1 MDMTTIVSVPAAVAV
16 TAALWF
22 LHAGLLRMRLTRAHR
37 DAARNLET
45 TQVLFEQAAAIG
57 KVYYFVLDLASDT
70 VEANTYPGIP
80 RMLPTD
86 AAGRMIDPVK
96 WVVAEDVELFKTEIG
111 RIRSGEA
118 ERISFAYRVG
128 GDGMI
133 RDCVLSAMRLA
144 PDRGCV
150 RVAGVIR
157 DITESE
163 RNLER
168 LKDSDN
174 MFRTLLERMAI
185 PVVVKDVDNDFRY
198 LIANPAFCDFYGAPR
213 ESILGRNDFELVS
226 DPALAKQ
233 FYQDDLAALA
243 SDEMCVNERPYIA
256 PSGGSRHV
264 LNTRGKVCLSNGRR
278 LLIVFGIDITELKK
292 ARLEREERQAM
303 LQAVLDN
310 IPVSVMVKDVSDDFR
325 YLLWNKFQEQQS
337 GIPAAE
343 AIGKNDFEV
352 RFYNRHGDSF
362 RRTDQEAALNGA
374 VRYEERL
381 QTLDGRMVS
390 FQTVKKAFNTPS
402 GKQLMLSLATDITR
416 QKEFIEELNSYVRYE
431 KITNHCLGN
440 VILEQNYELNVRNLL
455 EKVGVALG
463 AVRALVV
470 HYEGDAEIRVESLFE
485 WAAEGV
491 EKVPGGLHAV
501 KAGEVRIWDETL
513 RRDRDIILPD
523 IEALSGEWDAAKVI
537 WRRRQVK
544 AVLSSAIHIHDQL
557 WGAVVVEFAETK
569 GREFG
574 SDIRLLH
581 NAVRIFSIVRE
592 RERRR
597 ELVAET
603 RMRQQQIFENV
614 LLPMVLLD
622 LQGRI
627 VLANSAIGKIWH
639 IGVDDAIG
647 RPCREALGLDESP
660 LAANLLAEVIADLK
674 PHSVELRAGDRFLV
688 ATAQPIVDSSGNLVN
703 VLLLFVDVT
712 ESNAD
717 KQHLIAAMEAAQ
729 VANRA
734 KSIFLATMSHEIR
747 TPLNAVIG
755 FSELLKNEALPV
767 EQRREYVE
775 SIHHAGS
782 SLLQLIN
789 DILDLSRLEAEQL
802 ELAPQMGRLAALCDE
817 ISSIFRI
824 GAKRKRLGFSLD
836 CPERMPN
843 LFLDMPRLR
852 QVLFNIVGNAIKF
865 TDRGSVAVRVF
876 FTPRNH
882 RTGRLRIDVAD
893 TGVGIAEEFKARIF
907 DPFVQQTDGR
917 GRRLQDGSGLGLS
930 ISKRLI
936 ERMNGSLSFVSTA
949 GEGSCFTIEL
959 GEVVYEEER
968 TLPEPEPAPSDFHSE
983 RVLKILLVD
992 DMVLNLKVLA
1002 LMLKSLN
1009 CECALAS
1016 SGEQAL
1022 ALLEQQPFDLVLT
1035 DLWMPEMD
1043 GEQLTREI
1051 RRRYGDSKYRIV
1063 AVTADTEAHNNFE
1076 TKIFDRVLL
1085 KPVSKEKLRPL
1096 LAETATGLKDETAAG
1111 AEPGTITI

>member
-16 TAALWF
+16 IATLWF
-22 LHAGLLRMRLTRAHR
+22 LHAGLLRLRLSRAYR
-37 DAARNLET
+37 ESARGFET
-45 TQVLFEQAAAIG
+45 SRTLLEQAAAIG
-57 KVYYFVLDLASDT
+57 KVYYFVLELENNT
-70 VEANTYPGIP
+70 IEANTHPGIP

-86 AAGRMIDPVK
+86 AVGRMIDPVK
-96 WVVAEDVELFKTEIG
+96 WVVAEDVGLFKAELGRMMNGEVEKIG
-111 RIRSGEA
+111 FS
-118 ERISFAYRVG
+118 YRAG
-128 GDGMI
+128 IDGVI
-133 RDCVLSAMRLA
+133 RDCVLSAMLLA
-144 PDRGCV
+144 PDRG
-150 RVAGVIR
+150 RGRIAGVIR
-157 DITESE
+157 DVTESE

-198 LIANPAFCDFYGAPR
+198 LITNRAFCDFYGAPR

-226 DPALAKQ
+226 DPAIAKS
-233 FYQDDLAALA
+233 FYQDDLAALE
-243 SDEMCVNERPYIA
+243 SDEMCINERPFIS
-256 PSGGSRHV
+256 PSGGLRYV
-264 LNTRGKVCLSNGRR
+264 MNTRGKVFLSNGRR

-292 ARLEREERQAM
+292 ARLEREERQAL

-310 IPVSVMVKDVSDDFR
+310 IPVSVMVKDVDDDFR
-325 YLLWNKFQEQQS
+325 YLLWNKFQEQHS
-337 GIPAAE
+337 GVE
-343 AIGKNDFEV
+343 ASRVIGKNDFEV
-352 RFYNRHGDSF
+352 SFCDRQGDYF
-362 RRTDQEAALNGA
+362 RQTDLDA
-374 VRYEERL
+374 VLKGSIRYEERL
-381 QTLDGRMVS
+381 QTLDSRTVS
-390 FQTVKKAFNTPS
+390 FQTFKKVFSTPS

-416 QKEFIEELNSYVRYE
+416 QQEFIEQLNSYVRYE
-431 KITNHCLGN
+431 EITNHCLGN
-440 VILEQNYELNVRNLL
+440 IILEQNFERNVGNLL
-455 EKVGVALG
+455 EKVGGALG
-463 AVRALVV
+463 AVRALVI
-470 HYEGDAEIRVESLFE
+470 HYGEDAKIRGKTFFE
-485 WAAEGV
+485 WTAEGA
-491 EKVPGGLHAV
+491 EPGPDNLHQTN
-501 KAGEVRIWDETL
+501 AGAVRIWAETL

-523 IEALSGEWDAAKVI
+523 IEALPQEWDAAKAF

-581 NAVRIFSIVRE
+581 NAARIFSIVRE
-592 RERRR
+592 RERRC

-622 LQGRI
+622 LDGLI

-639 IGVDDAIG
+639 TGVEDAIG
-647 RPCREALGLDESP
+647 RPCRDVLGLDESP
-660 LAANLLAEVIADLK
+660 MAANLLTLVIGDLK

-688 ATAQPIVDSSGNLVN
+688 ATAQPIFDSVGKLVN

-717 KQHLIAAMEAAQ
+717 KQHLIAAMEAAK

-755 FSELLKNEALPV
+755 FSELLKNESLPV

-802 ELAPQMGRLAALCDE
+802 ELAPQMGRLSALCDE

-824 GAKRKRLGFSLD
+824 GAKRKNLGFSLD

-865 TDRGSVAVRVF
+865 TDRGSVTVRVF
-876 FTPRNH
+876 FSPRNH
-882 RTGRLRIDVAD
+882 RTGRLRIDVTD

-936 ERMNGSLSFVSTA
+936 ERMNGALSFVSTA

-968 TLPEPEPAPSDFHSE
+968 TLPEPEPVPCDFHSE

-1009 CECALAS
+1009 CECVLAG

-1022 ALLEQQPFDLVLT
+1022 ALLEEQTFDLILT

-1051 RRRYGDSKYRIV
+1051 RRRHGDGKHRII

-1096 LAETATGLKDETAAG
+1096 LAETAEALNA
-1111 AEPGTITI
+1111 GTISER